1 MLWFLGL
8 VMESRRKTFN
18 LSSIIGITVML
29 VMSSHALTA
38 IGQGVGQA
46 APRLKPS
53 PASQRIRASE
63 RIRNSL
69 NQKTGGQFIYTRQ
82 NSATQPGASQRL
94 ISDLKRREEN
104 RVKNRKKI
112 DSNDHADLTPN
123 PPSSLTKPVVQ
134 PPLPQPDQS
143 TLQPEVT
150 PQSVEV
156 PASST
161 ATFSTLAEFEQAA
174 VGNHPTLNSA
184 AARVR
189 AAQAE
194 GVQAGLSPNPQLGL
208 FIDELGN
215 ENDPGLWGAY
225 IQRNV
230 VRGNKLG
237 LAREIK
243 NREASVLELEFEKQF
258 LRIKTDVRTAF
269 YQLLIAQQKYELAY
283 QLYESQKK
291 AIEKSKQLF
300 EAGESPRTDVI
311 QTELQAQKTLVL
323 LRQSEVVLQNLWR
336 ELAVAIGQPELG
348 YQVITGQLDPITQPI
363 SYEFCLSEIM
373 NKSPELLQAQA
384 KIEQARAT
392 VNREVAETVPNYQT
406 QFRLGRDSATNHF
419 FTGVQLQVPIQVN
432 DRNQGNIA
440 AANTRVLEAQNNA
453 ETIKLRLAK
462 RLASEFRQY
471 ESALQKSNLYASQL
485 LPKSQEA
492 LKLLTRGY
500 PEEVG
505 ILQVLSAQQQVIDI
519 TTEFLDSLS
528 QVWASRVRI
537 EGFLLDDSLNQ

>member
-1 MLWFLGL
+1 MK
-8 VMESRRKTFN
+8 SQRKTFN
-18 LSSIIGITVML
+18 LSSIIGITMML
-29 VMSSHALTA
+29 VISSYALTA
-38 IGQGVGQA
+38 CGQDAIGQA

-53 PASQRIRASE
+53 PASE
-63 RIRNSL
+63 RIRESL

-82 NSATQPGASQRL
+82 NSATQPKASQRL
-94 ISDLKRREEN
+94 VSELKRREEN
-104 RVKNRKKI
+104 RAKNRKKTV
-112 DSNDHADLTPN
+112 SNDLADLAPDA
-123 PPSSLTKPVVQ
+123 PSSATTPGIQ
-134 PPLPQPDQS
+134 PQFSQPTNQS
-143 TLQPEVT
+143 TLQPAVT

-156 PASST
+156 PASSI
-161 ATFSTLAEFEQAA
+161 ATSFPTLAEFERMA
-174 VGNHPTLNSA
+174 VENHPTLNSA

-194 GVQAGLSPNPQLGL
+194 GIQAGLSPNPQLGL

-243 NREASVLELEFEKQF
+243 NREASVLELEFEKQV

-283 QLYESQKK
+283 QLYESQKN

-323 LRQSEVVLQNLWR
+323 LRQSEVALQNLWR

-348 YQVITGQLDPITQPI
+348 YQIISGQLDPITQPI

-373 NKSPELLQAQA
+373 SKSPELLQAQA
-384 KIEQARAT
+384 EIEKARAT

-537 EGFLLDDSLNQ
+537 EGLLLDDSLNQ